1 MTSPPFQNTTLPNLS
16 PKILPVV
23 LLTPSAVRS
32 PHLKNLV
39 NSGKVDFIQAIEEDK
54 QMINK
59 TVILNACVAISNMAQ
74 TFFRLHASN
83 SNQQL
88 SHFRSI
94 PC

>member
-1 MTSPPFQNTTLPNLS
+1 
-16 PKILPVV
+16 
-23 LLTPSAVRS
+23 
-32 PHLKNLV
+32 
-39 NSGKVDFIQAIEEDK
+39 
-54 QMINK
+54 MINK